1 MHTVCEEAKCPNLWE
16 CFGQRTAT
24 FLILGNVCTR
34 ACRFCAVTKG
44 TPYSVDTDEPQRV
57 ALAVKKLGL
66 KYVVITSV
74 TRDDLPDGGARIYAE
89 TIKLIRE
96 YNLNCLVEVLIPDF
110 GGSVESLKIVIAEK
124 PDTLNHNLETV
135 PRLYSLVRPNAIYK
149 RSLELLK
156 GAKDLSPNI
165 ITKSG
170 LMLGLGENWNEVI
183 ETMLDLRRANCDI
196 LTLGQYLSP
205 QRDYLPIKRYYHPEE
220 FNQLR
225 IEGKRMGFKHIESGP
240 LVRSSYRAARGFQN
254 NSAFHNPYPA
264 IRNCI
269 TPP

>member
-1 MHTVCEEAKCPNLWE
+1 MRQASLHTVCEEAKCPNLWE

-57 ALAVKKLGL
+57 ALAVQKLGI

-74 TRDDLPDGGARIYAE
+74 TRDDLPDGGAGIYAE

-96 YNLNCLVEVLIPDF
+96 YNLACLVEVLIPDF
-110 GGSVESLKIVIAEK
+110 GGSIESLKIVLDAK

-135 PRLYSLVRPNAIYK
+135 PRLYPSVRPNAIYK

-170 LMLGLGENWNEVI
+170 LMLGLGEEWDEVI
-183 ETMLDLRRANCDI
+183 ETMSDLRRADCDI

-205 QRDYLPIKRYYHPEE
+205 SPPPLIKGGRGDYLPIKRYYHPDE

-225 IEGKRMGFKHIESGP
+225 IEGERMGFKHVESGP
-240 LVRSSYRAARGFQN
+240 LVRSSYHAARTV
-254 NSAFHNPYPA
+254 HT
-264 IRNCI
+264 RRM
-269 TPP
+269 